1 MADADKQFSIRRVY
15 LKDVSFESPLTPGV
29 FLKRGSEPKIEM
41 VVRVGHTAAGD
52 DRYEVAV
59 TATITAK
66 LDEQVM
72 FLCEVAQAGI
82 FLIKGYGDA
91 ELDDLVNVACPVQLF
106 PYVRTEVAHLTV
118 MGGFPPVVLAP
129 VDFQQMYAAAKR
141 AAPGQA

>member
-41 VVRVGHTAAGD
+41 LVRVGHTAAGD
-52 DRYEVAV
+52 DRYEVVV
-59 TATITAK
+59 TSTITARI
-66 LDEQVM
+66 DEQVM

-82 FLIKGYGDA
+82 FLCKGYSEA
-91 ELDDLVNVACPVQLF
+91 ELDDLLNIACPVQLF

-129 VDFQQMYAAAKR
+129 VDFQQMYAASKR
-141 AAPGQA
+141 AATAKA